1 MCTSF
6 LSTYTFCWN
15 GSLKF
20 FFRFKK
26 WTFSPY
32 YWHLRTLYVFRIQIS
47 YYIYHLQVFS
57 SRLTFH
63 DLNSL
68 LKITSFNLWW
78 NPVNFFFLM
87 YMFLVLLNTQD
98 NKDILLFFFSRNV
111 RVFGLV
117 FTSRIIFYLIFVY
130 GVRCDSKSIFW
141 ICLCNC
147 LITILKN
154 QLKTV
159 FEHHLHKRLFSPQI

>member
-1 MCTSF
+1 MAPWNFFSVLKNGLSPLIIDIWELFMYLEYKF
-6 LSTYTFCWN
+6 LIIFIICKDFLPGWLFTIST
-15 GSLKF
+15 
-20 FFRFKK
+20 
-26 WTFSPY
+26 
-32 YWHLRTLYVFRIQIS
+32 VFWRS
-47 YYIYHLQVFS
+47 QV
-57 SRLTFH
+57 LTF
-63 DLNSL
+63 DEIQL
-68 LKITSFNLWW
+68 I
-78 NPVNFFFLM
+78 FFFLM

-117 FTSRIIFYLIFVY
+117 FTYRIIFYLIFVY

-141 ICLCNC
+141 VCLCNC